1 MATIVRTRGEGD
13 ERRAARLLLIRRG
26 RGRDAA
32 RASRVGRLGR
42 LWFGTSFVVIVS
54 RRSKHRARRQRHQS
68 AHARRAITRRS
79 RRDPTQRRT
88 VSASG
93 SSRARA
99 RRPSLARAASTRGN
113 EFYAPRGGSW
123 SARSRRTSCA
133 SSACMTRR
141 AEIHRIDTKTKRTR
155 AIAISSASRRWPNPR
170 IFYRNA
176 ARIAMSSRTVYIHSR
191 DVTTERARRDAR
203 RARRRRGTLRRARST
218 SDPSSARGVLRT
230 RAKPRASSAAG
241 VEEHRNTPLV
251 RVENTHAW
259 TICGHGARER
269 GRRARER

>member
-99 RRPSLARAASTRGN
+99 RPRLARRESTR
-113 EFYAPRGGSW
+113 ASLVV
-123 SARSRRTSCA
+123 RRTARAIVVCEVA
-133 SSACMTRR
+133 ANIVRVECVCDAR
-141 AEIHRIDTKTKRTR
+141 AEIRRIAATRARGERRKRTR
-155 AIAISSASRRWPNPR
+155 AIAIS
-170 IFYRNA
+170 
-176 ARIAMSSRTVYIHSR
+176 
-191 DVTTERARRDAR
+191 
-203 RARRRRGTLRRARST
+203 
-218 SDPSSARGVLRT
+218 
-230 RAKPRASSAAG
+230 RAS
-241 VEEHRNTPLV
+241 E
-251 RVENTHAW
+251 
-259 TICGHGARER
+259 GA
-269 GRRARER
+269 

>member
-99 RRPSLARAASTRGN
+99 RRASLARRRIDARVARS
-113 EFYAPRGGSW
+113 FDAPRG
-123 SARSRRTSCA
+123 
-133 SSACMTRR
+133 
-141 AEIHRIDTKTKRTR
+141 
-155 AIAISSASRRWPNPR
+155 AIVVCEVAANIVRVECVCD
-170 IFYRNA
+170 A
-176 ARIAMSSRTVYIHSR
+176 ARR
-191 DVTTERARRDAR
+191 DTPYRRDAR
-203 RARRRRGTLRRARST
+203 ARRTTKTNAR
-218 SDPSSARGVLRT
+218 DRDFEGV
-230 RAKPRASSAAG
+230 
-241 VEEHRNTPLV
+241 
-251 RVENTHAW
+251 
-259 TICGHGARER
+259 R
-269 GRRARER
+269 GRLNPHVAEP